1 VFTIGHSTHSIER
14 FIELLDAFSITCVCD
29 VRSTPYSRRN
39 PQFNRETLRDSL
51 SKRAISYVF
60 LGNELGAR
68 TEDERCYVDGKVR
81 YALLAATPSFRA
93 GLRTV
98 IEKSRTFTLAMMC
111 AEKEPLDC
119 HRTILVARHLSDM
132 GMEIEHI
139 LATDESE
146 RHEDTV
152 SRLVEMVGLGRNDM
166 FLSDGGLVDEAYR
179 LREDAIAYEDPA
191 KVGSKPSIR

>member
-14 FIELLDAFSITCVCD
+14 FTELLDAFSITCVCD

-51 SKRAISYVF
+51 GKRAISYAF
-60 LGNELGAR
+60 LGSDLGAR
-68 TEDERCYVDGKVR
+68 TEDEQCYVDGNVR

-93 GLRTV
+93 GLQTV

-132 GMEIEHI
+132 DVEIEHI
-139 LATDESE
+139 LATGESE

-152 SRLVEMVGLGRNDM
+152 SRLVEMVGLSRNDM
-166 FLSDGGLVDEAYR
+166 FRSDEELVDQAYR
-179 LREDAIAYEDPA
+179 LREEAIAYEDA
-191 KVGSKPSIR
+191 TRVGSEPSIR

>member
-14 FIELLDAFSITCVCD
+14 FIALLDAFSITCVCD

-51 SKRAISYVF
+51 GKRAISYEF
-60 LGNELGAR
+60 LGDELGAR

-132 GMEIEHI
+132 GMEIERI
-139 LATDESE
+139 LATGESE
-146 RHEDTV
+146 RHEEAV
-152 SRLVEMVGLGRNDM
+152 SRLVEMVGLGRKDM
-166 FLSDGGLVDEAYR
+166 LLSEEEIVDEAYR
-179 LREDAIAYEDPA
+179 LREEAIAHPGPR
-191 KVGSKPSIR
+191 KVGP